1 MGVVYA
7 AQQERHD
14 VRSRIKVL
22 RRGFRHPQVLRRF
35 EREAEMLGRL
45 QHPGIA
51 NVYAFYRGDGRVP
64 AHLVMELVSGPPI
77 TEYVQAHGLGARER
91 IELVIAVCLAV
102 QHAHERGIIHR
113 DLKPANVLVSDT
125 GAPKVLDFGIAR
137 AIGLDLHSS
146 VQTAHGQLIGTL
158 AYMSPERL
166 LGATDVDG
174 RSDVYALGVMFY
186 RLMAG
191 RLPFDVVDL
200 PLGDAAQRILYSDV
214 PPLGSIDSSFAG
226 PIEQVARRA
235 MAPDPD
241 RRYQSAADLAADL
254 RACLEGRSL
263 SATVAAH
270 EAARVP
276 QLHSSWP
283 RASIAVRRPQ
293 SRERRGDR
301 ARLHHGSTARGR
313 SRRRDIDPTSRVRCG
328 WTSRDRP
335 GRRARGARCG
345 VRPFLDGFRQPLLN
359 ARLHRRGEHS
369 VHRGPRIPDLWSELR
384 SEPFFQ
390 RPKQRLAYGL
400 ILPVD
405 DAVLRVTTA
414 EVFEDRDEPI
424 ESGKALDRGGQ
435 HDHQL
440 VALIC
445 RMFLLNID
453 SRLGSISNSRR

>member
-1 MGVVYA
+1 
-7 AQQERHD
+7 
-14 VRSRIKVL
+14 VL

-77 TEYVQAHGLGARER
+77 TEYVQAHGLGAHER
-91 IELVIAVCLAV
+91 IELVIAVCQAV

-137 AIGLDLHSS
+137 ATGLDLHSS

-200 PLGDAAQRILYSDV
+200 PLGDAAQRILYGDV

-263 SATVAAH
+263 SAPVEAR
-270 EAARVP
+270 EAA
-276 QLHSSWP
+276 P
-283 RASIAVRRPQ
+283 RAVAPLIVAESLDRRFVALSLVSGAVIVLDSTTGAQ
-293 SRERRGDR
+293 LAAVHGDGTPIR
-301 ARLHHGSTARGR
+301 
-313 SRRRDIDPTSRVRCG
+313 
-328 WTSRDRP
+328 
-335 GRRARGARCG
+335 
-345 VRPFLDGFRQPLLN
+345 
-359 ARLHRRGEHS
+359 
-369 VHRGPRIPDLWSELR
+369 
-384 SEPFFQ
+384 
-390 RPKQRLAYGL
+390 RLAF
-400 ILPVD
+400 
-405 DAVLRVTTA
+405 DADGRLVIGRAGGRVEHVA
-414 EVFEDRDEPI
+414 VFAR
-424 ESGKALDRGGQ
+424 S
-435 HDHQL
+435 
-440 VALIC
+440 
-445 RMFLLNID
+445 
-453 SRLGSISNSRR
+453 